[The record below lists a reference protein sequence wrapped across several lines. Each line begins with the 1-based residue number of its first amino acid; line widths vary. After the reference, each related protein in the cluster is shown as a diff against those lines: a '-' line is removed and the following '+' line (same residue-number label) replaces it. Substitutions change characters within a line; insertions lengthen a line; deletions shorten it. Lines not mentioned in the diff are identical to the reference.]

1 MTTAAEK
8 NSVRNNQVINDFGQK
23 IGGAHKDRAREAAER
38 LAGVDASALMLQPL
52 SKVAK
57 LPDLRGLYLAGVIS
71 ERAARRARY
80 YWDCI
85 GTKPGSSWP
94 TRLQRWADRAAAL
107 IQNVADV
114 LTYGDTEKSSVF
126 NNPEGWKPAQSWEL
140 FREEMTAANW
150 PADEYKRGAYFVGH
164 YWMNPARFSIH
175 TEKGSYSTAF
185 DSVAECVKAIR
196 AKVEKN
202 TTKEPQKFSMY
213 QTSAGKYFIS
223 PKGKSG
229 IKLLE
234 FDNSADA
241 WAAYGDSEKLG
252 KIYEELKKF
261 PSERRDWNRPRLG
274 EDWRGGQ
281 DMTPEAFG
289 EVFPFRGV
297 EFGNWVNQLERAACL
312 NECADALNDLAGVIG
327 IRPEAVALG
336 GSLAWAFG
344 SRGVGKAL
352 AHYEPARRVVNLTKK
367 KGNGCVAHEWFH
379 ALDNYMMIKA
389 GKPSLMAVSDTHA
402 YGDAEKSPI
411 FEAAKALKNALL
423 KSDMYTRSRRIDAF
437 RSAPY
442 WATVTEMAARGF
454 EAVVF
459 YALQDAGLCND
470 YLVSI
475 KEATDYTRSECY
487 PYPTREE
494 AAELA
499 PLYRSFIE
507 AAFTE
512 AEREVIKPAAELPA
526 PPALV
531 TYDPAQPIESA
542 PFQVQDEAPAVA
554 ASEPMDANNDP
565 TPADGVQGAAYGD
578 AEKSQIS
585 ETWANN
591 IPTLDESIRRKVET
605 GALTIKEA
613 AREFCRHGWTNYTD
627 EARARVFMYRQANPE
642 LLAYHS
648 KTKEAHPDAVIL
660 YRCGDFY
667 ECHFED
673 VKPVTECIGITNRRE
688 NGAPVAGFPHHALD
702 TYLPKL
708 IRAGFRIVICD
719 NPRPKVQESAPT
731 MGASEPMI
739 KNSTDPTPA
748 DGDAG
753 AAYGDCEKSQNFERD
768 PKTMHLNSRLE
779 KCHLDGLAF
788 RSNSGEIREYGR
800 NDWAFFITG
809 LGWVSMPD
817 DDGLPYTPIGG
828 RKALGKIKSAGGF
841 LNYEGFQ
848 FVWPMDPTKRISPI
862 VQRPEGI
869 SREDWDAFNK
879 EAQHAPIGFRQ
890 YIYDFIEKSLNPAPV
905 GIEWNIM
912 TPIHWGIVLNV
923 SEKKFF
929 IYFDRWNGTIHF
941 AHTVYSMLETCAP
954 MSWCHALDGVLSQQ
968 RIAFSWPIPDKF
980 HALIG
985 FDLDCKPIYAG
996 L

>member
-38 LAGVDASALMLQPL
+38 LAGVDASALLLQPL

-71 ERAARRARY
+71 SDVARLAWY
-80 YWDCI
+80 YWAQI
-85 GTKPGSSWP
+85 GTKPSGSWP

-107 IQNVADV
+107 IGEVSRV
-114 LTYGDTEKSSVF
+114 LSYGLAEKSQISDFLAV
-126 NNPEGWKPAQSWEL
+126 EKPAQKWDL
-140 FREEMTAANW
+140 FNEEMTAANW

-164 YWMNPARFSIH
+164 YWRNPARFSIH
-175 TEKGSYSTAF
+175 TEKSSYSTAF
-185 DSVAECVKAIR
+185 DCVAECVKAIR

-411 FEAAKALKNALL
+411 FEAAKALKTALL

-459 YALQDAGLCND
+459 YALQDAGMCND

-499 PLYRSFIE
+499 PLYRAFIE

-578 AEKSQIS
+578 SEKSQNS
-585 ETWANN
+585 ENLPKSLQEWEKSALRDEVEQIAREMGFT
-591 IPTLDESIRRKVET
+591 PSRYCPCTLFFLRDKNGEAVRNSKGE
-605 GALTIKEA
+605 ALTVSISPSYPMGLNDMPGMWYRK
-613 AREFCRHGWTNYTD
+613 GYID
-627 EARARVFMYRQANPE
+627 RVLSSYW
-642 LLAYHS
+642 S
-648 KTKEAHPDAVIL
+648 VGVEAHCQEYSAMKYNPTEKPDPERRRMVI
-660 YRCGDFY
+660 DFDWML
-667 ECHFED
+667 EATAENF
-673 VKPVTECIGITNRRE
+673 RRIME
-688 NGAPVAGFPHHALD
+688 EIL
-702 TYLPKL
+702 
-708 IRAGFRIVICD
+708 RRFR
-719 NPRPKVQESAPT
+719 ESDPAPT
-731 MGASEPMI
+731 NGPAPTDGA
-739 KNSTDPTPA
+739 T
-748 DGDAG
+748 G
-753 AAYGDCEKSQNFERD
+753 AAYGDPQKSQNFED
-768 PKTMHLNSRLE
+768 VAVSAPEVQEYKLKYLWGAWITKETIYAETDEEAIFDADEIFKNDKTLHN
-779 KCHLDGLAF
+779 
-788 RSNSGEIREYGR
+788 
-800 NDWAFFITG
+800 
-809 LGWVSMPD
+809 
-817 DDGLPYTPIGG
+817 
-828 RKALGKIKSAGGF
+828 
-841 LNYEGFQ
+841 
-848 FVWPMDPTKRISPI
+848 
-862 VQRPEGI
+862 
-869 SREDWDAFNK
+869 
-879 EAQHAPIGFRQ
+879 
-890 YIYDFIEKSLNPAPV
+890 
-905 GIEWNIM
+905 
-912 TPIHWGIVLNV
+912 
-923 SEKKFF
+923 
-929 IYFDRWNGTIHF
+929 WNGVALVQGDRFVKSYRPIRCNEDGKDVLYNIE
-941 AHTVYSMLETCAP
+941 TVNGKNRKVYVS
-954 MSWCHALDGVLSQQ
+954 
-968 RIAFSWPIPDKF
+968 
-980 HALIG
+980 
-985 FDLDCKPIYAG
+985 
-996 L
+996 

>member
-8 NSVRNNQVINDFGQK
+8 NSVKNNQVINDFGQK
-23 IGGAHKDRAREAAER
+23 IGGAHKDRVREAVAQ
-38 LAGVDASALMLQPL
+38 LQGVDASALLLKPL
-52 SKVAK
+52 SKIAK
-57 LPDLRGLYLAGVIS
+57 LPNLRALYESGSIDEAT
-71 ERAARRARY
+71 ARRAWY
-80 YWDCI
+80 LWNCI
-85 GTKPGSSWP
+85 GTKPGASWP
-94 TRLQRWADRAAAL
+94 SRLQRWAERAAAL
-107 IQNVADV
+107 IAQLADT
-114 LTYGDTEKSSVF
+114 LAYGVSEKSQNF
-126 NNPEGWKPAQSWEL
+126 ELPEGVKPAQSWDL
-140 FREEMTAANW
+140 FLQEMTAANW

-175 TEKGSYSTAF
+175 TEKGSYYTAF
-185 DSVAECVKAIR
+185 DTVAECVKAIR

-312 NECADALNDLAGVIG
+312 NECADALNDLASVIG

-499 PLYRSFIE
+499 PLYRAFIE

-542 PFQVQDEAPAVA
+542 SFQVQDEATAVA

-565 TPADGVQGAAYGD
+565 TPADGVQGAAYGGF
-578 AEKSQIS
+578 EKS
-585 ETWANN
+585 
-591 IPTLDESIRRKVET
+591 P
-605 GALTIKEA
+605 
-613 AREFCRHGWTNYTD
+613 
-627 EARARVFMYRQANPE
+627 NPE
-642 LLAYHS
+642 AYGEELADLVALHAMS
-648 KTKEAHPDAVIL
+648 KQKHPDALVLFRMGEWYHAYFADAQTVADTTGVII
-660 YRCGDFY
+660 RK
-667 ECHFED
+667 HH
-673 VKPVTECIGITNRRE
+673 
-688 NGAPVAGFPHHALD
+688 GAAMAGFPSHALD
-702 TYLPKL
+702 SYLPRL
-708 IRAGFRIVICD
+708 IRAGHRVALVD
-719 NPRPKVQESAPT
+719 APAPKVQESAP
-731 MGASEPMI
+731 A
-739 KNSTDPTPA
+739 NDPTPTN
-748 DGDAG
+748 GGTG
-753 AAYGDCEKSQNFERD
+753 AAYGDSEKSQNFEDVAVSVPDVKEYKLMYLFGAWVCHSRVYAETD
-768 PKTMHLNSRLE
+768 AEAIQDATDDYITSRLPRWAYRVALWE
-779 KCHLDGLAF
+779 GSRLVHVFKEDGPDNIGCRDMEQEESENAPAYIVRDTTEGPFHFDDCATGSILAAVD
-788 RSNSGEIREYGR
+788 RVAKNEHT
-800 NDWAFFITG
+800 A
-809 LGWVSMPD
+809 
-817 DDGLPYTPIGG
+817 
-828 RKALGKIKSAGGF
+828 
-841 LNYEGFQ
+841 
-848 FVWPMDPTKRISPI
+848 
-862 VQRPEGI
+862 
-869 SREDWDAFNK
+869 
-879 EAQHAPIGFRQ
+879 
-890 YIYDFIEKSLNPAPV
+890 NPHP
-905 GIEWNIM
+905 
-912 TPIHWGIVLNV
+912 LQL
-923 SEKKFF
+923 
-929 IYFDRWNGTIHF
+929 F
-941 AHTVYSMLETCAP
+941 A
-954 MSWCHALDGVLSQQ
+954 DGVKVWDREEHPTEYLAHIVRQ
-968 RIAFSWPIPDKF
+968 RL
-980 HALIG
+980 AL
-985 FDLDCKPIYAG
+985 
-996 L
+996 

>member
-71 ERAARRARY
+71 SDVARLAWY
-80 YWDCI
+80 YWAQI
-85 GTKPGSSWP
+85 GTKPSGSWP

-107 IQNVADV
+107 IGEVSRV
-114 LTYGDTEKSSVF
+114 LSYGLAEKSQISDFLAV
-126 NNPEGWKPAQSWEL
+126 EKPAQKWDL
-140 FREEMTAANW
+140 FNDEMTAANW

-241 WAAYGDSEKLG
+241 WAAYGDTEKLG

-261 PSERRDWNRPRLG
+261 PSVRRDWNRPRLG

-475 KEATDYTRSECY
+475 KEATDYTRAECY

-499 PLYRSFIE
+499 PLYRAFIE

-585 ETWANN
+585 ENLPQSLQEWEKSALRDEVEQIAREMGFT
-591 IPTLDESIRRKVET
+591 PSRYCPCTLFFLRDKNGEAVRNSKGE
-605 GALTIKEA
+605 ALTVSISPSYPMGLNDMPGMWYRK
-613 AREFCRHGWTNYTD
+613 GYID
-627 EARARVFMYRQANPE
+627 RVLSSYW
-642 LLAYHS
+642 S
-648 KTKEAHPDAVIL
+648 VGVEAHCQEYSAMKYNPTEKPDPERRRMVI
-660 YRCGDFY
+660 DFDWML
-667 ECHFED
+667 EATAENF
-673 VKPVTECIGITNRRE
+673 RRIME
-688 NGAPVAGFPHHALD
+688 EIL
-702 TYLPKL
+702 
-708 IRAGFRIVICD
+708 RRFR
-719 NPRPKVQESAPT
+719 ESDPAPT
-731 MGASEPMI
+731 EDPAPTDGA
-739 KNSTDPTPA
+739 T
-748 DGDAG
+748 G
-753 AAYGDCEKSQNFERD
+753 AAYGLAEKSPISEEVAVSVPEVQEYKLKYLWGAWITTETIYAETDEEAIFD
-768 PKTMHLNSRLE
+768 A
-779 KCHLDGLAF
+779 D
-788 RSNSGEIREYGR
+788 EIFKNNKMLHNWNG
-800 NDWAFFITG
+800 
-809 LGWVSMPD
+809 V
-817 DDGLPYTPIGG
+817 
-828 RKALGKIKSAGGF
+828 ALVQGDRFIKS
-841 LNYEGFQ
+841 Y
-848 FVWPMDPTKRISPI
+848 RPI
-862 VQRPEGI
+862 RCN
-869 SREDWDAFNK
+869 EDGKDVLYN
-879 EAQHAPIGFRQ
+879 
-890 YIYDFIEKSLNPAPV
+890 IETVNGKNRKV
-905 GIEWNIM
+905 Y
-912 TPIHWGIVLNV
+912 V
-923 SEKKFF
+923 S
-929 IYFDRWNGTIHF
+929 
-941 AHTVYSMLETCAP
+941 
-954 MSWCHALDGVLSQQ
+954 
-968 RIAFSWPIPDKF
+968 
-980 HALIG
+980 
-985 FDLDCKPIYAG
+985 
-996 L
+996 

>member
-38 LAGVDASALMLQPL
+38 LAGVDASALLLQPL

-71 ERAARRARY
+71 SDVARLAWY
-80 YWDCI
+80 YWAQI
-85 GTKPGSSWP
+85 GTKPSGSWP

-107 IQNVADV
+107 IGEVSRV
-114 LTYGDTEKSSVF
+114 LSYGLAEKSQISDFLAV
-126 NNPEGWKPAQSWEL
+126 EKPAQKWDL
-140 FREEMTAANW
+140 FNEEMTAANW

-164 YWMNPARFSIH
+164 YWRNPARFSIH
-175 TEKGSYSTAF
+175 TEKSSYSTAF
-185 DSVAECVKAIR
+185 DCVAECVKAIR

-411 FEAAKALKNALL
+411 FEAAKALKTALL

-459 YALQDAGLCND
+459 YALQDAGMCND

-499 PLYRSFIE
+499 PLYRAFIE

-565 TPADGVQGAAYGD
+565 TPTDGATGAAYGSS
-578 AEKSQIS
+578 EKSQIS
-585 ETWANN
+585 EDVAVSAPEVQEYKLKYLWGAWITKETIYAETDEEAIFDADEIFKNDKTLHNWNGVALVQGDRFVKSYRPIRCNEDGKDVLYN
-591 IPTLDESIRRKVET
+591 IETVNGKNRKV
-605 GALTIKEA
+605 
-613 AREFCRHGWTNYTD
+613 Y
-627 EARARVFMYRQANPE
+627 
-642 LLAYHS
+642 
-648 KTKEAHPDAVIL
+648 
-660 YRCGDFY
+660 
-667 ECHFED
+667 
-673 VKPVTECIGITNRRE
+673 
-688 NGAPVAGFPHHALD
+688 
-702 TYLPKL
+702 
-708 IRAGFRIVICD
+708 
-719 NPRPKVQESAPT
+719 
-731 MGASEPMI
+731 
-739 KNSTDPTPA
+739 
-748 DGDAG
+748 
-753 AAYGDCEKSQNFERD
+753 
-768 PKTMHLNSRLE
+768 
-779 KCHLDGLAF
+779 
-788 RSNSGEIREYGR
+788 
-800 NDWAFFITG
+800 
-809 LGWVSMPD
+809 VS
-817 DDGLPYTPIGG
+817 
-828 RKALGKIKSAGGF
+828 
-841 LNYEGFQ
+841 
-848 FVWPMDPTKRISPI
+848 
-862 VQRPEGI
+862 
-869 SREDWDAFNK
+869 
-879 EAQHAPIGFRQ
+879 
-890 YIYDFIEKSLNPAPV
+890 
-905 GIEWNIM
+905 
-912 TPIHWGIVLNV
+912 
-923 SEKKFF
+923 
-929 IYFDRWNGTIHF
+929 
-941 AHTVYSMLETCAP
+941 
-954 MSWCHALDGVLSQQ
+954 
-968 RIAFSWPIPDKF
+968 
-980 HALIG
+980 
-985 FDLDCKPIYAG
+985 
-996 L
+996 

>member
-57 LPDLRGLYLAGVIS
+57 LPDLRSLYLAGVIS
-71 ERAARRARY
+71 SDVARLAWY
-80 YWDCI
+80 YWAQI
-85 GTKPGSSWP
+85 GTKPSGSWP

-107 IQNVADV
+107 IGEVSRV
-114 LTYGDTEKSSVF
+114 LSYGLAEKSQISNFLAV
-126 NNPEGWKPAQSWEL
+126 EKPAQKWDL
-140 FREEMTAANW
+140 FNEEMTAANW

-164 YWMNPARFSIH
+164 YWMNPARFSIN

-389 GKPSLMAVSDTHA
+389 GKTSLMAVSDTHA

-411 FEAAKALKNALL
+411 FEDAKALKNALL

-499 PLYRSFIE
+499 PLYRDFIE

-578 AEKSQIS
+578 AEKSQ
-585 ETWANN
+585 
-591 IPTLDESIRRKVET
+591 
-605 GALTIKEA
+605 
-613 AREFCRHGWTNYTD
+613 
-627 EARARVFMYRQANPE
+627 NPE
-642 LLAYHS
+642 AYGEELADLVALHAVS
-648 KTKEAHPDAVIL
+648 KQKHPDALVLFRMGEWYHAYFADAQTVADTTGVII
-660 YRCGDFY
+660 RK
-667 ECHFED
+667 HH
-673 VKPVTECIGITNRRE
+673 
-688 NGAPVAGFPHHALD
+688 GAAMAGFPSHALD
-702 TYLPKL
+702 SYLPRL
-708 IRAGFRIVICD
+708 IRAGHRVVLLD
-719 NPRPKVQESAPT
+719 APATKVQESAQT
-731 MGASEPMI
+731 
-739 KNSTDPTPA
+739 NDPTPT
-748 DGDAG
+748 DGATG
-753 AAYGDCEKSQNFERD
+753 AAYGSSEKSQISEEVAESAPEVQEYKLKYLWGAWITKETIYAETDEEAIFD
-768 PKTMHLNSRLE
+768 A
-779 KCHLDGLAF
+779 D
-788 RSNSGEIREYGR
+788 EIFK
-800 NDWAFFITG
+800 NN
-809 LGWVSMPD
+809 
-817 DDGLPYTPIGG
+817 
-828 RKALGKIKSAGGF
+828 KI
-841 LNYEGFQ
+841 LHN
-848 FVWPMDPTKRISPI
+848 
-862 VQRPEGI
+862 
-869 SREDWDAFNK
+869 
-879 EAQHAPIGFRQ
+879 
-890 YIYDFIEKSLNPAPV
+890 
-905 GIEWNIM
+905 
-912 TPIHWGIVLNV
+912 
-923 SEKKFF
+923 
-929 IYFDRWNGTIHF
+929 WNGVALVQGDRFVKSYRPIRCNEDGKDVLYNIE
-941 AHTVYSMLETCAP
+941 TVNGKNRKVYVS
-954 MSWCHALDGVLSQQ
+954 
-968 RIAFSWPIPDKF
+968 
-980 HALIG
+980 
-985 FDLDCKPIYAG
+985 
-996 L
+996 